1 MSLTIDNTGVRS
13 YEYVGDFNGA
23 KQTKGTLFQIRFSD
37 GVFFPPY
44 YKYYQMNNPAVR
56 DQLNWGFFKDM
67 TWEQREYW
75 IRSNVTDRD
84 IYLSDL
90 PCELKF
96 IKLGADFNTKL
107 SAEDQQTL
115 MRGEWIDMRVVYE
128 MFPRKP
134 GSNAARHTLIFRG
147 SNWQIVNMDTM
158 YQFSEYMNV
167 LTGEFSNQKNNNN
180 VYRAELKV
188 DSNTFYI
195 GVCDEEPYTN
205 LDSYIDLDVK
215 REISWFTP
223 SVHKSLIQK
232 CIRVR
237 PLNVRINGRLYPTEK
252 ILITSFVM
260 LVQQNL
266 ASL

>member
-1 MSLTIDNTGVRS
+1 
-13 YEYVGDFNGA
+13 
-23 KQTKGTLFQIRFSD
+23 
-37 GVFFPPY
+37 
-44 YKYYQMNNPAVR
+44 
-56 DQLNWGFFKDM
+56 
-67 TWEQREYW
+67 
-75 IRSNVTDRD
+75 
-84 IYLSDL
+84 
-90 PCELKF
+90 
-96 IKLGADFNTKL
+96 
-107 SAEDQQTL
+107 
-115 MRGEWIDMRVVYE
+115 MRVVYA

-188 DSNTFYI
+188 DGNTFYI

-232 CIRVR
+232 CIRVIFMKHVIFA
-237 PLNVRINGRLYPTEK
+237 LKLYVEELYKEHYNTFK
-252 ILITSFVM
+252 VVKDVYL
-260 LVQQNL
+260 
-266 ASL
+266 